1 MSRPTIALIA
11 AGILFGLA
19 AVLLVLH
26 RTSRPAV
33 PALPQFGWRTRDTAK
48 FELHRVEA
56 RVYPL
61 GHSVQGRVKLTV
73 TASAPVSF
81 GFGSEK
87 RVRALN
93 PIELAAQKDHGE
105 AAISALHC
113 SRFNVVGGEAE
124 CELKQPRTDSAI
136 FINDER
142 KAADAVGIF
151 GKAGDPEAAKRAAAN
166 NQVAFVLSEWACLA
180 NCP

>member
-26 RTSRPAV
+26 RASRPAV
-33 PALPQFGWRTRDTAK
+33 PAAPQFGWRSRDTAK

-93 PIELAAQKDHGE
+93 PIQLAAQKDRGE
-105 AAISALHC
+105 ATITALHC

-124 CELKQPRTDSAI
+124 CELNQPRTDSAI
-136 FINDER
+136 FVNDER
-142 KAADAVGIF
+142 RVGDAAR
-151 GKAGDPEAAKRAAAN
+151 DPEAAKRAEAS
-166 NQVAFVLSEWACLA
+166 NQVAFVLSEWTCIA

>member
-1 MSRPTIALIA
+1 MSRTSIALIA
-11 AGILFGLA
+11 AVILLWVASIAVILQRTRQPAPLA
-19 AVLLVLH
+19 K
-26 RTSRPAV
+26 
-33 PALPQFGWRTRDTAK
+33 PQFGWRTLDTAK

-61 GHSVQGRVKLTV
+61 DHSLGGRVKLTV

-87 RVRALN
+87 RVRALK
-93 PIELAAQKDHGE
+93 PMELAAQKDRGE
-105 AAISALHC
+105 AAVTALHC

-124 CELKQPRTDSAI
+124 CELKQPRTDSAV

-142 KAADAVGIF
+142 KAANP
-151 GKAGDPEAAKRAAAN
+151 GDDS
-166 NQVAFVLSEWACLA
+166 NQVTFVLSEWTCIA